1 MAEPV
6 RTHTLARAPRGS
18 SRAAVVLWF
27 VVAGP
32 VLLLVATGAVTAGVA
47 SGSAAQLVLGLAVAV
62 GSVLMLLVV
71 GVGARSVLSSRVHVV
86 DGPAGPELPGSRA
99 AVGLGAAVLA
109 TLLVV
114 PGVLVATGVA
124 GGSLVLL
131 AIGVAVLL
139 PAVPTLVHAARGRYR
154 VNRLLL
160 DPDGVHVLAP
170 RRAARVPWDDVQSVA
185 THRGLD
191 VRLELGGPVPWD
203 RAASL
208 GERVWG
214 GRSDPSHLTLTGLS
228 LHSGVQPVADLLAL
242 YVARPELRG
251 ELGDGTVHDRLSRG
265 DVPPRGE
272 HGA

>member
-1 MAEPV
+1 MTEPV
-6 RTHTLARAPRGS
+6 RTHTLARAPRGT

-32 VLLLVATGAVTAGVA
+32 VLLVVASGAVSAGVA

-71 GVGARSVLSSRVHVV
+71 GVGARSVLSSRLHVV
-86 DGPAGPELPGSRA
+86 NRDSGPELPGSRA
-99 AVGLGAAVLA
+99 AVALGAAVLA

-124 GGSLVLL
+124 GGSLVLVTV
-131 AIGVAVLL
+131 GVVLLL
-139 PAVPTLVHAARGRYR
+139 PAVPAVVHAARGRYR
-154 VNRLLL
+154 VSRLRL
-160 DPDGVHVLAP
+160 DPEGLQVLAP
-170 RRAARVPWDDVQSVA
+170 RRGARVPWDDVEEVA
-185 THRGLD
+185 TPRGLD
-191 VRLELGGPVPWD
+191 VRLRLGGPVPWD

-228 LHSGVQPVADLLAL
+228 LRSGVQPVADLLAL
-242 YVARPELRG
+242 YVGRPELRH